1 MRGQRCSMSDML
13 MLREQGKTN
22 SEIAKIL
29 GCGRTTVYRKIGS
42 KKTYDKASHRTG
54 RERSLIDWLNAFP
67 DNGVFYMTGD
77 SLMDCK
83 ANKDIF
89 TKRSSAETYAR
100 KKGLLF
106 FFKCYIVKGKHP
118 KFAFTFERVR
128 NQGGFI
134 KEEVMDNA
142 TIQSQ

>member
-1 MRGQRCSMSDML
+1 MSDML
-13 MLREQGKTN
+13 ILREQGKTN

-42 KKTYDKASHRTG
+42 KKTYDKAKHRTG
-54 RERSLIDWLNAFP
+54 RERSLIDWLNSFP
-67 DNGVFYMTGD
+67 SDGVFYMTGD
-77 SLMDCK
+77 SLADCK
-83 ANKDIF
+83 TKKDIF
-89 TKRSSAETYAR
+89 TKRSSAEAYAR

-128 NQGGFI
+128 HREGDI
-134 KEEVMDNA
+134 YTPMIV
-142 TIQSQ
+142 

>member
-1 MRGQRCSMSDML
+1 MSDML
-13 MLREQGKTN
+13 ILREQGKTN

-29 GCGRTTVYRKIGS
+29 GCGKTTVYRKIGS
-42 KKTYDKASHRTG
+42 KKTYDESARRKG

-67 DNGVFYMTGD
+67 SNGVFYMTGD
-77 SLMDCK
+77 SLLDCK
-83 ANKDIF
+83 TKKDIF

-128 NQGGFI
+128 HHEGDI
-134 KEEVMDNA
+134 YTPMIV
-142 TIQSQ
+142 

>member
-1 MRGQRCSMSDML
+1 MNGKHCSLSDML

-22 SEIAKIL
+22 TEISKIL
-29 GCGRTTVYRKIGS
+29 GCGRTTVYQKIGS
-42 KKTYDKASHRTG
+42 KKTYDKAARRTG

-77 SLMDCK
+77 SLMDRK

-89 TKRSSAETYAR
+89 TKRSTAETYAR

-106 FFKCYIVKGKHP
+106 FFKCYIVKGKNP

-134 KEEVMDNA
+134 KEEVMNDA
-142 TIQSQ
+142 AI

>member
-1 MRGQRCSMSDML
+1 MRGKRCGISDML
-13 MLREQGKTN
+13 ILREQGKTN

-29 GCGRTTVYRKIGS
+29 GCGRTTVYRKIGG
-42 KKTYDKASHRTG
+42 KRTHDETAHRAG

-67 DNGVFYMTGD
+67 GDGVFYMTGD

-83 ANKDIF
+83 TKKDIF
-89 TKRSSAETYAR
+89 TKKSSAEAYAR

-106 FFKCYIVKGKHP
+106 FFKCYVVKGKHP

-128 NQGGFI
+128 HQPGDI
-134 KEEVMDNA
+134 YTPMIV
-142 TIQSQ
+142 